1 LFDPCSERGFIAS
14 YWQSFRFV
22 GSIAFC
28 GGSERDERDGEM
40 VGAGLHPRPGL
51 SQVSTENVQLDI
63 DAELQ
68 PKGIFALCILIPKCH
83 AYFCKS
89 FTPFPGAA
97 RTAANLAARWP
108 LASVIVLAGLA
119 ILAVHLV
126 FYPWPD

>member
-1 LFDPCSERGFIAS
+1 
-14 YWQSFRFV
+14 V
-22 GSIAFC
+22 
-28 GGSERDERDGEM
+28 
-40 VGAGLHPRPGL
+40 
-51 SQVSTENVQLDI
+51 
-63 DAELQ
+63 
-68 PKGIFALCILIPKCH
+68 IPECL
-83 AYFCKS
+83 AYFGKS